1 MDGFNTMTV
10 PYIPD
15 GLQIGANDSLT
26 SMLGLGLPQEG
37 LDADGVAV
45 E

>member
-1 MDGFNTMTV
+1 MDGFDTITV

-15 GLQIGANDSLT
+15 GLQMGANDSLT
-26 SMLGLGLPQEG
+26 SIIDLGLPQEG
-37 LDADGVAV
+37 LDTGVTV